1 MHVMLRDWG
10 ERMALLQHKPSGK
23 QTIDLNGPD
32 GNAWCILGTGQSLAR
47 NLSIDF
53 VPIRSEM
60 MSGDYRHLVETF
72 DKHFG
77 GYVDLIFPSS
87 WAH

>member
-1 MHVMLRDWG
+1 MRDMLRVWD
-10 ERMALLQHKPSGK
+10 ERMSLLQHKPS
-23 QTIDLNGPD
+23 T
-32 GNAWCILGTGQSLAR
+32 SMAR

-72 DKHFG
+72 DKHF
-77 GYVDLIFPSS
+77 
-87 WAH
+87 AN

>member
-1 MHVMLRDWG
+1 MRAMLRTWG

-23 QTIDLNGPD
+23 QTINLNGPD
-32 GNAWCILGTGQSLAR
+32 GNAWCILGTGQSMAQ

-53 VPIRSEM
+53 VPISNEM

-72 DKHFG
+72 DKHFAK
-77 GYVDLIFPSS
+77 YVDLILPSY
-87 WAH
+87 WT